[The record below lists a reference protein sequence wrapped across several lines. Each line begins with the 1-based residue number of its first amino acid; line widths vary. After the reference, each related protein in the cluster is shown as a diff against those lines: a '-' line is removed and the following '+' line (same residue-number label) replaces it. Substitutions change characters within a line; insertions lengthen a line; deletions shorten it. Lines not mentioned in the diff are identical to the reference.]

1 MNSMVTRHDRHGRL
15 SREFPKIGLSFI
27 KKNEN
32 SLVACACDAQ
42 SFLLIFFSSSD
53 GEMGGLRWRSGKS
66 ARRERIDARMRM
78 GDGGIRLGDRRLG
91 KFE

>member
-1 MNSMVTRHDRHGRL
+1 MVTRHDRHGRL
-15 SREFPKIGLSFI
+15 FREFPKIGLSFI
-27 KKNEN
+27 KKKNEN

-42 SFLLIFFSSSD
+42 SFLLNFFSSSD
-53 GEMGGLRWRSGKS
+53 GGTGGLRWRSGKS
-66 ARRERIDARMRM
+66 ARRGRIDARMRM